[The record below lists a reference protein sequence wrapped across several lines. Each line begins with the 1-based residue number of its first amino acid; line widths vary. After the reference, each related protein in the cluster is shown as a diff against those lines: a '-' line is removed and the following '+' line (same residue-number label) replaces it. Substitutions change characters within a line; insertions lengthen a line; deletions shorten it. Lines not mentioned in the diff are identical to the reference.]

1 MAKKDLRSNSQDPL
15 TTRGT
20 LAPAG
25 EIKMSQNHISP
36 LWSVNKA
43 TVFIDAVDL
52 ATKSSKRA
60 ARYQRTAP
68 SPKYTPNDSLR
79 PQRLLFG
86 LTPQR
91 MAVALALILISS
103 LTAASWIV

>member
-1 MAKKDLRSNSQDPL
+1 
-15 TTRGT
+15 
-20 LAPAG
+20 
-25 EIKMSQNHISP
+25 MSQNRNSPFSNHYSP

-43 TVFIDAVDL
+43 SVFIDAVDL

-60 ARYQRTAP
+60 ASYQRTAP
-68 SPKYTPNDSLR
+68 SAERARIAKLESPRLR
-79 PQRLLFG
+79 FG

-91 MAVALALILISS
+91 LAAALALILISG

>member
-1 MAKKDLRSNSQDPL
+1 
-15 TTRGT
+15 
-20 LAPAG
+20 
-25 EIKMSQNHISP
+25 MSQNRTSP

-43 TVFIDAVDL
+43 SVFMDAVDL
-52 ATKSSKRA
+52 ATKSGQRA

-68 SPKYTPNDSLR
+68 SPEYTPNDSPR

-86 LTPQR
+86 ITPQR
-91 MAVALALILISS
+91 MAVALALILISG

>member
-1 MAKKDLRSNSQDPL
+1 
-15 TTRGT
+15 
-20 LAPAG
+20 
-25 EIKMSQNHISP
+25 MSQNHTSP

-43 TVFIDAVDL
+43 SVFIDAMDQ
-52 ATKSSKRA
+52 AAKSGQRM

-68 SPKYTPNDSLR
+68 SPEHTPNDSPR

-91 MAVALALILISS
+91 MAVALALILISG

>member
-1 MAKKDLRSNSQDPL
+1 
-15 TTRGT
+15 
-20 LAPAG
+20 
-25 EIKMSQNHISP
+25 MSQNHYSP
-36 LWSVNKA
+36 LWSVTKA
-43 TVFIDAVDL
+43 GVFIDAVDL
-52 ATKSSKRA
+52 ATKSGQRM

-68 SPKYTPNDSLR
+68 SRECTPNDNPR

-91 MAVALALILISS
+91 LAAALALILISG

>member
-1 MAKKDLRSNSQDPL
+1 
-15 TTRGT
+15 
-20 LAPAG
+20 
-25 EIKMSQNHISP
+25 MSQNHTSP

-43 TVFIDAVDL
+43 SVFIDAMDQ

-68 SPKYTPNDSLR
+68 RAERAQIAKLEPRRLR
-79 PQRLLFG
+79 FG

-91 MAVALALILISS
+91 MAVALALILISG
-103 LTAASWIV
+103 LTAASWVV